1 MVLVLVGV
9 SLVMGGLLAWVN
21 HVTEGPIALQAEKA
35 LALGIKTVMGGEKLT
50 VVASD
55 TIRQDMGGKE
65 AVFVVHK
72 TQDSHQRPLGVAV
85 ESTTMGFGGDLKV
98 LVGFDDNGKV
108 LGYTLLQHAETP
120 GLGAKA
126 DKWFLEGSK
135 GNIVGKCPGDKP
147 LQVTKDGGEVDAIT
161 ASTITSRA
169 FLLAVNQA
177 YEAYQSAQK
186 VEKVL
191 SPLRSESA
199 PSGRAEKVE
208 SIQNTQNTQNIQNI
222 QNTQNS
228 PNN

>member
-50 VVASD
+50 VVATD

-186 VEKVL
+186 TQSSL
-191 SPLRSESA
+191 
-199 PSGRAEKVE
+199 
-208 SIQNTQNTQNIQNI
+208 NTQNTQSTQNI
-222 QNTQNS
+222 QNTQNT

>member
-50 VVASD
+50 VVATD

-186 VEKVL
+186 TQ
-191 SPLRSESA
+191 SSQI
-199 PSGRAEKVE
+199 
-208 SIQNTQNTQNIQNI
+208 IQNNQNI
-222 QNTQNS
+222 QNTQSAPNT

>member
-147 LQVTKDGGEVDAIT
+147 LKVTKDGGEVDAIT

-186 VEKVL
+186 VEKVQ
-191 SPLRSESA
+191 S
-199 PSGRAEKVE
+199 V
-208 SIQNTQNTQNIQNI
+208 QNTQNIQNI
-222 QNTQNS
+222 QNTQS
-228 PNN
+228 TPNN

>member
-50 VVASD
+50 VVATD
-55 TIRQDMGGKE
+55 TIRQNMGGKE

-98 LVGFDDNGKV
+98 LVGFDDSGKV

-177 YEAYQSAQK
+177 YEAYQSAQIIQ
-186 VEKVL
+186 
-191 SPLRSESA
+191 SS
-199 PSGRAEKVE
+199 
-208 SIQNTQNTQNIQNI
+208 QNTQNTQNILNTLNT
-222 QNTQNS
+222 QNTQS
-228 PNN
+228 APSTPNN

>member
-98 LVGFDDNGKV
+98 LVGFDDSGKV

-126 DKWFLEGSK
+126 DKWFLEGAK

-177 YEAYQSAQK
+177 YEAYQSAQNAQ
-186 VEKVL
+186 
-191 SPLRSESA
+191 SSQI
-199 PSGRAEKVE
+199 
-208 SIQNTQNTQNIQNI
+208 IQNNQNI
-222 QNTQNS
+222 QNTQSAPNT

>member
-21 HVTEGPIALQAEKA
+21 HVTEGPIALQAKKA

-50 VVASD
+50 VVATD
-55 TIRQDMGGKE
+55 TIRQDLGGKE

-98 LVGFDDNGKV
+98 LVGFDDSGKV

-186 VEKVL
+186 TKKVEKV
-191 SPLRSESA
+191 
-199 PSGRAEKVE
+199 EKV
-208 SIQNTQNTQNIQNI
+208 QNTQNTQCAP
-222 QNTQNS
+222 NT

>member
-1 MVLVLVGV
+1 MKKLESSLRNMVLVLVGV

-55 TIRQDMGGKE
+55 TIRQNMGGKE

-186 VEKVL
+186 TQSSQNTQNIL
-191 SPLRSESA
+191 
-199 PSGRAEKVE
+199 
-208 SIQNTQNTQNIQNI
+208 NTQNTQNTP
-222 QNTQNS
+222 NT

>member
-55 TIRQDMGGKE
+55 TIRQNMGGKE

-98 LVGFDDNGKV
+98 LVGFDDSGKV

-186 VEKVL
+186 TQ
-191 SPLRSESA
+191 SSQ
-199 PSGRAEKVE
+199 
-208 SIQNTQNTQNIQNI
+208 IIQNNQNTQNT

>member
-177 YEAYQSAQK
+177 YEAYQSAQ
-186 VEKVL
+186 
-191 SPLRSESA
+191 SDQSTQSA
-199 PSGRAEKVE
+199 QSTQNTQN
-208 SIQNTQNTQNIQNI
+208 ILNTQNTQNTQNI

>member
-21 HVTEGPIALQAEKA
+21 HVTEGPIALQAKKA

-50 VVASD
+50 VVATD
-55 TIRQDMGGKE
+55 TIRQDLGGKE

-98 LVGFDDNGKV
+98 LVGFDDSGKV

-186 VEKVL
+186 TKKVEKV
-191 SPLRSESA
+191 
-199 PSGRAEKVE
+199 EKV
-208 SIQNTQNTQNIQNI
+208 QNTQNTQNTQCAP
-222 QNTQNS
+222 NT

>member
-98 LVGFDDNGKV
+98 LVGFDDSGKV

-177 YEAYQSAQK
+177 YEAYQSAQNTQNSQNTQNI
-186 VEKVL
+186 L
-191 SPLRSESA
+191 
-199 PSGRAEKVE
+199 
-208 SIQNTQNTQNIQNI
+208 NTQNTQ
-222 QNTQNS
+222 S
-228 PNN
+228 APSAPNN

>member
-50 VVASD
+50 VVATD
-55 TIRQDMGGKE
+55 TIRQDIGGKE
-65 AVFVVHK
+65 TVFVVHK

-98 LVGFDDNGKV
+98 LVGFDDSGKV

-186 VEKVL
+186 TQ
-191 SPLRSESA
+191 SSQS
-199 PSGRAEKVE
+199 SQI
-208 SIQNTQNTQNIQNI
+208 IQNTQNTQNTLSTQSAP
-222 QNTQNS
+222 NT

>member
-50 VVASD
+50 VVATD
-55 TIRQDMGGKE
+55 TIRQDIGGKQ
-65 AVFVVHK
+65 AVFVVHQ
-72 TQDSHQRPLGVAV
+72 TQDSRKRPLGVAI

-98 LVGFDDNGKV
+98 LVGFDEDGKV
-108 LGYTLLQHAETP
+108 LGYALLQHAETP

-126 DKWFLEGSK
+126 DKWFLEGAK
-135 GNIVGKCPGDKP
+135 GDIVGLCPGDKP
-147 LQVTKDGGEVDAIT
+147 LQVKKDGGEIDAIT

-177 YEAYQSAQK
+177 YEAYQSAQ
-186 VEKVL
+186 
-191 SPLRSESA
+191 SA
-199 PSGRAEKVE
+199 QSV
-208 SIQNTQNTQNIQNI
+208 QNTQNTQS
-222 QNTQNS
+222 TPTT

>member
-98 LVGFDDNGKV
+98 LVGFDDSGKV

-147 LQVTKDGGEVDAIT
+147 LKVTKDGGEVDAIT

-186 VEKVL
+186 VEKVQ
-191 SPLRSESA
+191 S
-199 PSGRAEKVE
+199 V
-208 SIQNTQNTQNIQNI
+208 QNTQNIQNI
-222 QNTQNS
+222 QNTQS
-228 PNN
+228 TPNN

>member
-55 TIRQDMGGKE
+55 TIRQNMGGKE

-161 ASTITSRA
+161 ASTIISRA

-186 VEKVL
+186 VEKVQ
-191 SPLRSESA
+191 S
-199 PSGRAEKVE
+199 V
-208 SIQNTQNTQNIQNI
+208 QNTQNIQNI

>member
-98 LVGFDDNGKV
+98 LVGFDDSGKV

-177 YEAYQSAQK
+177 YEAYQSAQSTQNTQNI
-186 VEKVL
+186 L
-191 SPLRSESA
+191 
-199 PSGRAEKVE
+199 
-208 SIQNTQNTQNIQNI
+208 NTQNTQNV
-222 QNTQNS
+222 QNTQS
-228 PNN
+228 APSAPNN

>member
-1 MVLVLVGV
+1 MKKLESSLRNMVLVLVGV

-55 TIRQDMGGKE
+55 TIRQNMGGKE
-65 AVFVVHK
+65 AMFVVHK

-186 VEKVL
+186 VEKVQ
-191 SPLRSESA
+191 S
-199 PSGRAEKVE
+199 V
-208 SIQNTQNTQNIQNI
+208 QNTQNIQNI

>member
-50 VVASD
+50 VVATD

-98 LVGFDDNGKV
+98 LVGFDDSGKV

-186 VEKVL
+186 TQNVQNVQN
-191 SPLRSESA
+191 A
-199 PSGRAEKVE
+199 QNV
-208 SIQNTQNTQNIQNI
+208 QNTQGDPNTPS
-222 QNTQNS
+222 T

>member
-1 MVLVLVGV
+1 MKKLESSLRNMVLVLVGV

-55 TIRQDMGGKE
+55 TIRQNMGGKE

-161 ASTITSRA
+161 ASTATISLGAKPKATIAVKRISIERTSGLMVV
-169 FLLAVNQA
+169 LL
-177 YEAYQSAQK
+177 
-186 VEKVL
+186 
-191 SPLRSESA
+191 
-199 PSGRAEKVE
+199 
-208 SIQNTQNTQNIQNI
+208 QNITMI
-222 QNTQNS
+222 LTMV
-228 PNN
+228 

>member
-55 TIRQDMGGKE
+55 TIRQNMGGKE

-98 LVGFDDNGKV
+98 LVGFDDSGKV

-186 VEKVL
+186 TQSSQNTQNIL
-191 SPLRSESA
+191 
-199 PSGRAEKVE
+199 
-208 SIQNTQNTQNIQNI
+208 NTQNTQNTP
-222 QNTQNS
+222 NT

>member
-1 MVLVLVGV
+1 
-9 SLVMGGLLAWVN
+9 
-21 HVTEGPIALQAEKA
+21 
-35 LALGIKTVMGGEKLT
+35 MGGEKLT

-98 LVGFDDNGKV
+98 LVGFDDSGKV

-186 VEKVL
+186 TQ
-191 SPLRSESA
+191 SS
-199 PSGRAEKVE
+199 
-208 SIQNTQNTQNIQNI
+208 QNTQNIQNI
-222 QNTQNS
+222 QNIQST

>member
-50 VVASD
+50 VVATD

-98 LVGFDDNGKV
+98 LVGFDDSGKV

-186 VEKVL
+186 TQ
-191 SPLRSESA
+191 
-199 PSGRAEKVE
+199 KVE
-208 SIQNTQNTQNIQNI
+208 NTQNIQNTQNTQNTLSTQSAP
-222 QNTQNS
+222 NT

>member
-50 VVASD
+50 VVATD

-98 LVGFDDNGKV
+98 LVGFDDSGKV

-186 VEKVL
+186 TQ
-191 SPLRSESA
+191 SSQI
-199 PSGRAEKVE
+199 
-208 SIQNTQNTQNIQNI
+208 IQNNQNI
-222 QNTQNS
+222 QNTQSAPNT

>member
-55 TIRQDMGGKE
+55 TIRQNMGGKE
-65 AVFVVHK
+65 AMFVVHK

-98 LVGFDDNGKV
+98 LVGFDDSGKV

-186 VEKVL
+186 TQ
-191 SPLRSESA
+191 SSQI
-199 PSGRAEKVE
+199 
-208 SIQNTQNTQNIQNI
+208 IQNNQNI
-222 QNTQNS
+222 QNTQSTPNT

>member
-50 VVASD
+50 VVATD

-186 VEKVL
+186 TQ
-191 SPLRSESA
+191 SSQI
-199 PSGRAEKVE
+199 
-208 SIQNTQNTQNIQNI
+208 IQNNQNI
-222 QNTQNS
+222 QNTQSTPNT